1 MEYNDQMKN
10 RVKRME
16 GQLRGILKM
25 MEENKDCKEV
35 ITQLSA
41 VRSAVDRTIGVI
53 VSSNLVEC
61 VQDAGVNGEKT
72 DEMIKEAVNLLVK
85 SRWNSRVD
93 IFFSFVMIPIGVIVK
108 RKGGI
113 KMNADKV
120 LDAKGL
126 ACPMPIVKSRMAIN
140 ELEGGKY

>member
-1 MEYNDQMKN
+1 MEYNDQIKN

-41 VRSAVDRTIGVI
+41 VRSAVDRAVGVI

-61 VQDAGVNGEKT
+61 VLEAEKNGEKT
-72 DEMIKEAVNLLVK
+72 DELIKEAVNLLVK
-85 SRWNSRVD
+85 SR
-93 IFFSFVMIPIGVIVK
+93 
-108 RKGGI
+108 
-113 KMNADKV
+113 
-120 LDAKGL
+120 
-126 ACPMPIVKSRMAIN
+126 
-140 ELEGGKY
+140 

>member
-1 MEYNDQMKN
+1 MNYDDQIKN

-41 VRSAVDRTIGVI
+41 VRSAVDRTVGVI

-61 VQDAGVNGEKT
+61 VMEAEKNGRNT
-72 DEMIKEAVNLLVK
+72 DELIKEAVNLLVK
-85 SRWNSRVD
+85 SR
-93 IFFSFVMIPIGVIVK
+93 
-108 RKGGI
+108 
-113 KMNADKV
+113 
-120 LDAKGL
+120 
-126 ACPMPIVKSRMAIN
+126 
-140 ELEGGKY
+140 

>member
-1 MEYNDQMKN
+1 MEYNDQIKN

-41 VRSAVDRTIGVI
+41 VRSAVDRTVGVI

-61 VQDAGVNGEKT
+61 VLDAEKNGEKT
-72 DEMIKEAVNLLVK
+72 DELIKEAVNLLVK
-85 SRWNSRVD
+85 SR
-93 IFFSFVMIPIGVIVK
+93 
-108 RKGGI
+108 
-113 KMNADKV
+113 
-120 LDAKGL
+120 
-126 ACPMPIVKSRMAIN
+126 
-140 ELEGGKY
+140 